1 MKLSKPD
8 EQLPDI
14 LAQYQTG
21 VWIALLVAAAAIFGL
36 ILWLGYMVFL

>member
-1 MKLSKPD
+1 MKLNKSD
-8 EQLPDI
+8 DNFPDI
-14 LAQYQTG
+14 LARYETG